1 MARAHLSEDSLV
13 VRFSAGEKIAGVL
26 RDIDMPLSTVLS
38 ASVEPDGLSAAT
50 GMRAP
55 GLAVPG
61 YNKIGTWRSRGR
73 RTLVVV
79 RRGRPALSLRLAEH
93 RYSDVLID
101 VDNAVDLARALSA
114 LIQGER

>member
-73 RTLVVV
+73 RTLV
-79 RRGRPALSLRLAEH
+79 LCAEA
-93 RYSDVLID
+93 VL
-101 VDNAVDLARALSA
+101 LSA
-114 LIQGER
+114 FGLRNTATPTSSLTWTTPSTWRGH